1 MTCAWN
7 YDRLYNLWTKCNNSM
22 KNDEK
27 TVIETV
33 QVSEETTKKA
43 PAKRGRPRKADV
55 EAKKRGNRGVRG
67 RPPGDAARI
76 NEFKARLLATSGD
89 KVINKIIT
97 IALDDEH
104 PGQMAALKMCMD
116 RVLPVSYFEK
126 DKATGGKSAVS
137 ITITGVGGETKI
149 IGGEEPEGEIYE
161 HEDS

>member
-1 MTCAWN
+1 MNTTP
-7 YDRLYNLWTKCNNSM
+7 LTETPSFE
-22 KNDEK
+22 EK
-27 TVIETV
+27 ASDAKEDVKPEQAIQTIEDP
-33 QVSEETTKKA
+33 SKK
-43 PAKRGRPRKADV
+43 KRGRPRKSEV

-89 KVINKIIT
+89 KVINKIIG

-126 DKATGGKSAVS
+126 DKTTGGRNAVS
-137 ITITGVGGETKI
+137 ITITG
-149 IGGEEPEGEIYE
+149 IGGDTTIVGNEENVIEGEVIDVE
-161 HEDS
+161 